1 MFRAP
6 AGGGSPAAGCRMIV
20 MVERSNRQ
28 VAETLYF
35 MGQLLEVLGE
45 NPFKVR
51 AYYKAAEIVERLAP
65 PVSRLDEDQLREI
78 PGIGSAIAK
87 KIKEIVETGSFQ
99 ELETVRAGIPEPLIE
114 LLSLEGIGPKTVNKL
129 WKKLNVQSIPDLERE
144 AKQHRIRA
152 IKGFGEKKEE
162 SFLKAIALYRE
173 RSGRMTRAEADS
185 VVRMVVPVLAPGTF
199 AMAGSYRR
207 GKSTIGDIDI
217 VSKELPS
224 VANPKIRTIAE
235 EMIDEGAKKT
245 SFRCLGKRVDV
256 RFSRPEQFGS
266 MLLYLTGSKP
276 FNIRMRE
283 YAIFKGFKLNEYGL
297 EDRAMGTLREFS
309 TEEEIF
315 SFLGMDYV
323 VPELR
328 EDWGEVEAA
337 QAHQLPVLV
346 ENEQILGD
354 LHVHSNWSDGVLTL
368 EDIALAGESMNYEY
382 MVVSD
387 HSATLGIAHG
397 LDEEGLRKQMHEVEM
412 INRASS
418 CQLIQGTEV
427 DIMADGTLGL
437 PARVL
442 ADLDVVIASVHSA
455 FSQERDVM
463 TRRVLA
469 AVENEHVDII
479 GHPTGRILGRRQ
491 PVDIDISRVIDK
503 ASETGTALECNAS
516 PFRLDLDDLYIREA
530 TRKNVKIAIGTD
542 SHHSEEFGNIR
553 YGVTTCRRGWATA
566 HDVLNSMRQ
575 KELLEWI

>member
-1 MFRAP
+1 MA
-6 AGGGSPAAGCRMIV
+6 
-20 MVERSNRQ
+20 ERSNRQ
-28 VAETLYF
+28 VGETLYF

-51 AYYKAAEIVERLAP
+51 AYYKSAEVVERLAT
-65 PVSRLDEDQLREI
+65 PVSRLDEEQLREI

-87 KIKEIVETGSFQ
+87 KIREIVETGTFH

-129 WKKLNVQSIPDLERE
+129 WKKLNVQSIADLERE

-173 RSGRMTRAEADS
+173 RSGRMTRAEADA
-185 VVRMVVPVLAPGTF
+185 VVGMVVPVLEPGTF

-217 VSKELPS
+217 VSKEPPS
-224 VANPKIRTIAE
+224 VANPKIRTVAE

-297 EDRAMGTLREFS
+297 EDRSSGHLSEFA

-315 SFLGMDYV
+315 SFLGMDYI

-337 QAHQLPVLV
+337 LARRLPVLV
-346 ENEQILGD
+346 EDREVRGD
-354 LHVHSNWSDGVLTL
+354 LHVHSTWSDGVMSL
-368 EDIALAGESMNYEY
+368 EEIARAGEARGYEY
-382 MVVSD
+382 ILISD

-397 LDEEGLRKQMHEVEM
+397 LDEEGLRKQMHEVEVT
-412 INRASS
+412 NRSSS
-418 CQLIQGTEV
+418 CRLIQGTEV

-442 ADLDVVIASVHSA
+442 ADVDVVIASIHSA

-491 PVDIDISRVIDK
+491 PAEIDIPRVIER
-503 ASETGTALECNAS
+503 AAETGTALECNAS

-530 TRKNVKIAIGTD
+530 TRKKVKIAIGTD
-542 SHHSEEFGNIR
+542 AHHPEEFGNIR
-553 YGVTTCRRGWATA
+553 YGVITCRRGWATA
-566 HDVLNSMRQ
+566 ADLLNTMSH
-575 KELLEWI
+575 KELMEWV

>member
-1 MFRAP
+1 MT
-6 AGGGSPAAGCRMIV
+6 
-20 MVERSNRQ
+20 ERSNRQ

-35 MGQLLEVLGE
+35 MGQLLEVLGD

-51 AYYKAAEIVERLAP
+51 AYYKAAEVVERLAT
-65 PVSRLDEDQLREI
+65 PVSRLDEEQLKEI

-87 KIKEIVETGSFQ
+87 KMREIVKTGSFQ

-129 WKKLNVQSIPDLERE
+129 WKKLNVQSIADLERE

-173 RSGRMTRAEADS
+173 RSGRMTRQEADS
-185 VVRMVVPVLAPGTF
+185 VVSRVVPVLAPGSF

-217 VSKELPS
+217 VSKEPPS
-224 VANPKIRTIAE
+224 VANPKIRTIAD
-235 EMIDEGAKKT
+235 EMIDEGSRKT

-256 RFSRPEQFGS
+256 RFSRPGQFGS

-283 YAIFKGFKLNEYGL
+283 HAIFKGFKLNEYGL
-297 EDRAMGTLREFS
+297 EDRAEGSLKEFS

-315 SFLGMDYV
+315 SFLGMDYI

-328 EDWGEVEAA
+328 EDWGEVQAA
-337 QAHQLPVLV
+337 LEHRLPVLV

-354 LHVHSNWSDGVLTL
+354 LHVHSNWSDGVLSL
-368 EDIALAGESMNYEY
+368 EEIARAGESLEY
-382 MVVSD
+382 KYMLVSD

-397 LDEEGLRKQMHEVEM
+397 LDEEGIRKQMHEIEV
-412 INRASS
+412 INRSSS

-427 DIMADGTLGL
+427 DIMADGSLGL
-437 PARVL
+437 PARIL
-442 ADLDVVIASVHSA
+442 ADLEMVIASIHSA

-463 TRRVLA
+463 TRRMLA

-491 PVDIDISRVIDK
+491 PADIDIPRVIDR
-503 ASETGTALECNAS
+503 AAETGTALECNAS

-530 TRKNVKIAIGTD
+530 TRKKVKISIGTD
-542 SHHSEEFGNIR
+542 SHHIEEFGNIR
-553 YGVTTCRRGWATA
+553 YGVTTSRRGWATSG
-566 HDVLNSMRQ
+566 DLLNTMQ
-575 KELLEWI
+575 HKELMEWI

>member
-1 MFRAP
+1 MA
-6 AGGGSPAAGCRMIV
+6 
-20 MVERSNRQ
+20 ERTNRQ

-51 AYYKAAEIVERLAP
+51 AYYKAAEVVERLAT
-65 PVSRLDEDQLREI
+65 PVSRLEEEQLKEI

-87 KIKEIVETGSFQ
+87 KIREIVETGTFQ

-129 WKKLNVQSIPDLERE
+129 WKKLNVQSISDLERE

-173 RSGRMTRAEADS
+173 RSGRMTREEADS
-185 VVRMVVPVLAPGTF
+185 VVARVVPVLAPGSF

-224 VANPKIRTIAE
+224 VANPKIRDVAD
-235 EMIDEGAKKT
+235 EMIDEGSRKT

-276 FNIRMRE
+276 FNIKMRE
-283 YAIFKGFKLNEYGL
+283 HAIFRGFKLNEYGL
-297 EDRAMGTLREFS
+297 EDRAEGTLKEFP

-315 SFLGMDYV
+315 SFLGMDYI

-337 QAHQLPVLV
+337 LAHRLPDLV
-346 ENEQILGD
+346 ENDQILGD
-354 LHVHSNWSDGVLTL
+354 LHVHSNWSDGVLSL
-368 EDIALAGESMNYEY
+368 EEIARAGESRGYEY
-382 MVVSD
+382 ILVSD

-397 LDEEGLRKQMHEVEM
+397 LDEEGIRTQMHEIEV
-412 INRASS
+412 INRSS
-418 CQLIQGTEV
+418 PCQLLQGTEV

-437 PARVL
+437 PARIL
-442 ADLDVVIASVHSA
+442 ADLEVVIASIHSA

-491 PVDIDISRVIDK
+491 PAEIDIPRVIEK
-503 ASETGTALECNAS
+503 AAETKTALECNAS

-530 TRKNVKIAIGTD
+530 TRKKVKISIGTD
-542 SHHSEEFGNIR
+542 SHHNEEFPNIR

-566 HDVLNSMRQ
+566 GDLLNTMRH
-575 KELLEWI
+575 KELMEWI

>member
-1 MFRAP
+1 MA
-6 AGGGSPAAGCRMIV
+6 
-20 MVERSNRQ
+20 ERSNRQ

-51 AYYKAAEIVERLAP
+51 AYYKAAEVVERLAT
-65 PVSRLDEDQLREI
+65 PVSRLEEEQLKEI

-87 KIKEIVETGSFQ
+87 KIREIVETGTFQ

-129 WKKLNVQSIPDLERE
+129 WKKLNVQSISDLERE
-144 AKQHRIRA
+144 AKRHRIRA
-152 IKGFGEKKEE
+152 VKGFGEKKEE

-173 RSGRMTRAEADS
+173 RSGRMTREEADS
-185 VVRMVVPVLAPGTF
+185 VVARVVPVLEPGTF

-224 VANPKIRTIAE
+224 VANPKIRDVAD
-235 EMIDEGAKKT
+235 EMIDEGSRKT

-276 FNIRMRE
+276 FNIKMRE
-283 YAIFKGFKLNEYGL
+283 HAIFRGFKLNEYGL
-297 EDRAMGTLREFS
+297 EDRTEGTLKEFS
-309 TEEEIF
+309 TEAEIF
-315 SFLGMDYV
+315 SFLGMDYI

-337 QAHQLPVLV
+337 LAHRLPVLV
-346 ENEQILGD
+346 ENDQILGD
-354 LHVHSNWSDGVLTL
+354 LHVHSNWSDGVLSL
-368 EDIALAGESMNYEY
+368 EEIARAGESREYEY
-382 MVVSD
+382 ILISD

-397 LDEEGLRKQMHEVEM
+397 LDEEGIRKQMHEIEI
-412 INRASS
+412 INRSS
-418 CQLIQGTEV
+418 PCQLIQGTEV
-427 DIMADGTLGL
+427 DIKADGTLGL
-437 PARVL
+437 PARIL
-442 ADLDVVIASVHSA
+442 ADLEVVIASVHSA
-455 FSQERDVM
+455 FSQKRDVM
-463 TRRVLA
+463 TRRVLD

-491 PVDIDISRVIDK
+491 PAEIDIPRVIEN
-503 ASETGTALECNAS
+503 AAETGTALECNAS

-530 TRKNVKIAIGTD
+530 TGKKVKISIGTE
-542 SHHSEEFGNIR
+542 SHHNEEFPNIR

-566 HDVLNSMRQ
+566 GDLLNTMRH
-575 KELLEWI
+575 KELMEWI